1 MRLESALRTSREGIA
16 AHGQAIAVI
25 GDNIS
30 NANTPAFKKQRAEFV
45 DLLSERENDRTSEVL
60 AGVGD
65 GVTIGQVRVNF
76 ESGSLLS
83 TGRELDV
90 ALSGRGFFLVGDV
103 ERPQLTRLGNFRV
116 NDEGLLATADG
127 APILG
132 YSGVDLQVLGPIN
145 MLQLDVEPVAT
156 TEVTVF
162 GNLDGAT
169 AATQIPQN
177 PATFKELAAAAS
189 FVTTQSV
196 YDALGERHDVQVFYF
211 KNQQSQWTAQAY
223 VNGSEVGQAAE
234 QPVLLGEANL
244 TFNNAGVIAP
254 ENQAQAVLNL
264 NPVWGNGAA
273 QTPFTL
279 SLANFTQYGGGGSRI
294 TNLEQ
299 NGRGNGDIVAYEVF
313 DDGRVF
319 ATLNTGDR
327 VQAGTLAIG
336 LVNNVDGLERQGNS
350 FFAVTEDSGPIEVG
364 RAMIGGRG
372 SMAGGALESSNV
384 DLPEQFTD
392 MIIIQR
398 GYQASSQVL
407 STANDLIKNTIAMI
421 R

>member
-1 MRLESALRTSREGIA
+1 MRLESALRTSREGIV

-30 NANTPAFKKQRAEFV
+30 NANTPAFKRQRAEFV
-45 DLLSERENDRTSEVL
+45 DLLGEKQNDRNSEVL
-60 AGVGD
+60 AGSGD
-65 GVTIGQVRVNF
+65 GVAIGQVRVNF

-83 TGRELDV
+83 TGRDLDV

-103 ERPQLTRLGNFRV
+103 EKPKLTRLGNFRI
-116 NDEGLLATADG
+116 NEEGLLATADG
-127 APILG
+127 DPILG
-132 YSGVDLQVLGPIN
+132 YSGVDLQVLGTIN
-145 MLQLDVEPVAT
+145 MLKLDVEPIAT

-162 GNLDGAT
+162 GNLDGSV
-169 AATQIPQN
+169 AASQVPQN
-177 PATFKELAAAAS
+177 PATFKELAGAAAFS
-189 FVTTQSV
+189 TTQSV
-196 YDALGERHDVQVFYF
+196 YDALGDRHDVQVFYF

-223 VNGSEVGQAAE
+223 VNGGDVGQAADT
-234 QPVLLGEANL
+234 PVLLGQTTLA
-244 TFNNAGVIAP
+244 FNTAGVIAP
-254 ENQAQAVLNL
+254 ENQAQAVLTL
-264 NPVWGNGAA
+264 NPAWGNGAQ
-273 QTPFTL
+273 QTPITL
-279 SLANFTQYGGGGSRI
+279 SLANFTQYGGGGARI

-299 NGRGNGDIVAYEVF
+299 NGRGNGDIVAYEIF
-313 DDGRVF
+313 DDGKIF

-327 VQAGTLAIG
+327 VQAGTLALG

-350 FFAVTEDSGPIEVG
+350 FFAATEASGAIEVG
-364 RAMIGGRG
+364 RAQIGGRG
-372 SMAGGALESSNV
+372 SMASRSLESSNV

-407 STANDLIKNTIAMI
+407 STASDLIKSTIAMI